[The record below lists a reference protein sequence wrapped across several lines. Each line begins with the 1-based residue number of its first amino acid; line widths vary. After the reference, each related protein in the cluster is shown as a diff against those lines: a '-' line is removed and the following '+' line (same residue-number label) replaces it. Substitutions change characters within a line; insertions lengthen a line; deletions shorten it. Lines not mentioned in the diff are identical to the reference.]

1 MAFYEDMYYSLPENE
16 RETFINSLSEED
28 RQSLMLSL
36 KKNDLYSNVSNNQ
49 EERFE
54 SIYKELKD
62 DEIRE
67 AFINI
72 FNYLDENKKEIFLDL
87 FFEKIIKCELEYYD
101 SIVFL
106 IKDILTK
113 YKNKLNKFIDSRY
126 FRRILRFNIDIKT
139 LEILREAADFN
150 INTVYNSHID
160 NIDSFKLKYN
170 YTNKNNEKLLN
181 MIYKVPEEKRI
192 YFFEEFEKNEEFK
205 DTEFIKMLRVVL
217 DMDKY
222 SFLYVFKNKNYEI
235 YDGIQI
241 DIMTSYIVYIYPYYN
256 NIISHLYSNFKS
268 EAEKVVFSRIL
279 NSVIF
284 FKIDELINILNNL
297 DENIQNSF
305 LSVSSYLIL
314 EKIFLELLASVKYR
328 NTTLFFFVKT
338 SSTICNAS
346 IFLSISFLKFPFQ
359 NRINLF
365 LIDFLPPTVLSPC
378 WRYFKDGQLS
388 KKTSPPA
395 PVTSI
400 YIHQS
405 WEETLTT
412 PNFFKSS
419 ADNLLKTIVLPPAI
433 VSTNAFEK
441 EAHCR
446 VEVEYCLGLKGLA
459 FASTNSVRE
468 QYRRGLLEA
477 IFSNCRTATDNF
489 SSSHTSS
496 WSENAK

>member
-16 RETFINSLSEED
+16 RETFVNSLSDED
-28 RQSLMLSL
+28 RKSLMLAL
-36 KKNDLYSNVSNNQ
+36 NKNNLCSNISSKHKS
-49 EERFE
+49 RFD
-54 SIYKELKD
+54 SIYNELKD

-150 INTVYNSHID
+150 IKTVYNSHID

-205 DTEFIKMLRVVL
+205 DTEFIKMLRIVL

-314 EKIFLELLASVKYR
+314 EKIYEYM
-328 NTTLFFFVKT
+328 
-338 SSTICNAS
+338 
-346 IFLSISFLKFPFQ
+346 
-359 NRINLF
+359 NLF
-365 LIDFLPPTVLSPC
+365 SDNIVQNKETINKYIFNFRTSIDNNV
-378 WRYFKDGQLS
+378 YIEYLS
-388 KKTSPPA
+388 KCKAKLTE
-395 PVTSI
+395 I
-400 YIHQS
+400 S
-405 WEETLTT
+405 WLIEDFEHAIKEDYK
-412 PNFFKSS
+412 KSCKEIDS
-419 ADNLLKTIVLPPAI
+419 VLDRGI
-433 VSTNAFEK
+433 ENKEK
-441 EAHCR
+441 FNKIIEHI
-446 VEVEYCLGLKGLA
+446 
-459 FASTNSVRE
+459 NN
-468 QYRRGLLEA
+468 
-477 IFSNCRTATDNF
+477 I
-489 SSSHTSS
+489 
-496 WSENAK
+496 

>member
-16 RETFINSLSEED
+16 RETFVNSLSDED
-28 RQSLMLSL
+28 RKSLMLAL
-36 KKNDLYSNVSNNQ
+36 NKNNLCSNISSKHKS
-49 EERFE
+49 RFD
-54 SIYKELKD
+54 SIYNELKD

-150 INTVYNSHID
+150 IKTVYNSHID

-205 DTEFIKMLRVVL
+205 DTEFIKMLRIVL

-314 EKIFLELLASVKYR
+314 EKIYEYM
-328 NTTLFFFVKT
+328 
-338 SSTICNAS
+338 
-346 IFLSISFLKFPFQ
+346 
-359 NRINLF
+359 NLF
-365 LIDFLPPTVLSPC
+365 SDNIVQNKETINKYIFNFRTSIDNNV
-378 WRYFKDGQLS
+378 YIEYLS
-388 KKTSPPA
+388 KCKAKLTEISWLIEDFEHA
-395 PVTSI
+395 IKEDYKKSCKEIDSVLDRGIENKEKFNKIIEHINNI
-400 YIHQS
+400 YKNAYYKKH
-405 WEETLTT
+405 
-412 PNFFKSS
+412 NKSS
-419 ADNLLKTIVLPPAI
+419 LDYIMDDEDENIKYI
-433 VSTNAFEK
+433 
-441 EAHCR
+441 
-446 VEVEYCLGLKGLA
+446 EYI
-459 FASTNSVRE
+459 N
-468 QYRRGLLEA
+468 
-477 IFSNCRTATDNF
+477 
-489 SSSHTSS
+489 
-496 WSENAK
+496 

>member
-16 RETFINSLSEED
+16 RETFVNSLSDED
-28 RQSLMLSL
+28 RKSLMLAL
-36 KKNDLYSNVSNNQ
+36 NKNNLCSNISSKHKS
-49 EERFE
+49 RFD
-54 SIYKELKD
+54 SIYNELKD

-67 AFINI
+67 ALINI

-150 INTVYNSHID
+150 IKTVYNSHID

-205 DTEFIKMLRVVL
+205 DTEFIKMLRIVL

-314 EKIFLELLASVKYR
+314 EKIYEYM
-328 NTTLFFFVKT
+328 
-338 SSTICNAS
+338 
-346 IFLSISFLKFPFQ
+346 
-359 NRINLF
+359 NLF
-365 LIDFLPPTVLSPC
+365 SDNIVQNKETINKYIFNFRTSIDNNV
-378 WRYFKDGQLS
+378 YIEYLS
-388 KKTSPPA
+388 KCKAKLTEISWLIEDFEHA
-395 PVTSI
+395 IKEDYKKSCKEIDSVLDRGIENKEKFNKIIEHINNI
-400 YIHQS
+400 YKNAYYKKH
-405 WEETLTT
+405 
-412 PNFFKSS
+412 NKSS
-419 ADNLLKTIVLPPAI
+419 LDYIMDDEDENIKYI
-433 VSTNAFEK
+433 
-441 EAHCR
+441 
-446 VEVEYCLGLKGLA
+446 EYI
-459 FASTNSVRE
+459 N
-468 QYRRGLLEA
+468 
-477 IFSNCRTATDNF
+477 
-489 SSSHTSS
+489 
-496 WSENAK
+496 

>member
-16 RETFINSLSEED
+16 RETFVNSLSDED
-28 RQSLMLSL
+28 RKSLMLAL
-36 KKNDLYSNVSNNQ
+36 NKNNLCSNISSKHKS
-49 EERFE
+49 RFD
-54 SIYKELKD
+54 SIYNELKD

-150 INTVYNSHID
+150 IKTVYNSHID

-205 DTEFIKMLRVVL
+205 DTEFIKMLRIVL

-314 EKIFLELLASVKYR
+314 EKIHEYM
-328 NTTLFFFVKT
+328 
-338 SSTICNAS
+338 
-346 IFLSISFLKFPFQ
+346 
-359 NRINLF
+359 NLF
-365 LIDFLPPTVLSPC
+365 SDNIVQNKETINKYIFNFRTSIDNNV
-378 WRYFKDGQLS
+378 YIEYLS
-388 KKTSPPA
+388 KCKAKLTEISWLIEDFEHA
-395 PVTSI
+395 IKEDYKKSCKEIDSVLDRGIENKEKFNKIIEHINNI
-400 YIHQS
+400 YKNAYYKKH
-405 WEETLTT
+405 
-412 PNFFKSS
+412 NKSS
-419 ADNLLKTIVLPPAI
+419 LDYIMDDEDENIKYI
-433 VSTNAFEK
+433 
-441 EAHCR
+441 
-446 VEVEYCLGLKGLA
+446 EYI
-459 FASTNSVRE
+459 N
-468 QYRRGLLEA
+468 
-477 IFSNCRTATDNF
+477 
-489 SSSHTSS
+489 
-496 WSENAK
+496 

>member
-36 KKNDLYSNVSNNQ
+36 KKNDLYPNVSNNQ

-205 DTEFIKMLRVVL
+205 DSEFIKMLRIVL

-314 EKIFLELLASVKYR
+314 EKIYEYM
-328 NTTLFFFVKT
+328 
-338 SSTICNAS
+338 
-346 IFLSISFLKFPFQ
+346 
-359 NRINLF
+359 NLF
-365 LIDFLPPTVLSPC
+365 SDNIVQNKETINKYIFNFRTSIDNNV
-378 WRYFKDGQLS
+378 YIKYLS
-388 KKTSPPA
+388 KCKAKLTEISWLIEDFEHA
-395 PVTSI
+395 IKEDYKKSCKEIDSVLDRGIENKEKFNKIIEHINNI
-400 YIHQS
+400 YKNAYYKNH
-405 WEETLTT
+405 
-412 PNFFKSS
+412 NKSS
-419 ADNLLKTIVLPPAI
+419 LAYIMDDEDENIKYI
-433 VSTNAFEK
+433 
-441 EAHCR
+441 
-446 VEVEYCLGLKGLA
+446 EYI
-459 FASTNSVRE
+459 N
-468 QYRRGLLEA
+468 
-477 IFSNCRTATDNF
+477 
-489 SSSHTSS
+489 
-496 WSENAK
+496 

>member
-150 INTVYNSHID
+150 IKTVYNSHID

-192 YFFEEFEKNEEFK
+192 YFFE
-205 DTEFIKMLRVVL
+205 
-217 DMDKY
+217 
-222 SFLYVFKNKNYEI
+222 
-235 YDGIQI
+235 
-241 DIMTSYIVYIYPYYN
+241 
-256 NIISHLYSNFKS
+256 
-268 EAEKVVFSRIL
+268 
-279 NSVIF
+279 
-284 FKIDELINILNNL
+284 
-297 DENIQNSF
+297 
-305 LSVSSYLIL
+305 
-314 EKIFLELLASVKYR
+314 
-328 NTTLFFFVKT
+328 
-338 SSTICNAS
+338 
-346 IFLSISFLKFPFQ
+346 
-359 NRINLF
+359 
-365 LIDFLPPTVLSPC
+365 
-378 WRYFKDGQLS
+378 
-388 KKTSPPA
+388 
-395 PVTSI
+395 
-400 YIHQS
+400 
-405 WEETLTT
+405 
-412 PNFFKSS
+412 
-419 ADNLLKTIVLPPAI
+419 
-433 VSTNAFEK
+433 
-441 EAHCR
+441 
-446 VEVEYCLGLKGLA
+446 
-459 FASTNSVRE
+459 
-468 QYRRGLLEA
+468 
-477 IFSNCRTATDNF
+477 
-489 SSSHTSS
+489 
-496 WSENAK
+496 

>member
-36 KKNDLYSNVSNNQ
+36 KKNDLYPNVSNNQ

-67 AFINI
+67 ENINI

-205 DTEFIKMLRVVL
+205 DSEFIKMLRIVL

-314 EKIFLELLASVKYR
+314 EKIYEYM
-328 NTTLFFFVKT
+328 
-338 SSTICNAS
+338 
-346 IFLSISFLKFPFQ
+346 
-359 NRINLF
+359 NLF
-365 LIDFLPPTVLSPC
+365 SDNIVQNKETINKYIFNFRTSIDNNV
-378 WRYFKDGQLS
+378 YIKYLS
-388 KKTSPPA
+388 KCKAKLTEISWLIEDFEHA
-395 PVTSI
+395 IKEDYKKSCKEIDSVLDRGIENKEKFNKIIEHINNI
-400 YIHQS
+400 YKNAYYKNH
-405 WEETLTT
+405 
-412 PNFFKSS
+412 NKSS
-419 ADNLLKTIVLPPAI
+419 LAYIMDDEDENIKYI
-433 VSTNAFEK
+433 
-441 EAHCR
+441 
-446 VEVEYCLGLKGLA
+446 EYI
-459 FASTNSVRE
+459 N
-468 QYRRGLLEA
+468 
-477 IFSNCRTATDNF
+477 
-489 SSSHTSS
+489 
-496 WSENAK
+496 

>member
-36 KKNDLYSNVSNNQ
+36 KKNDLYPNVSNNQ

-205 DTEFIKMLRVVL
+205 DSEFIKMLRIVL

-314 EKIFLELLASVKYR
+314 EKIYEYM
-328 NTTLFFFVKT
+328 
-338 SSTICNAS
+338 
-346 IFLSISFLKFPFQ
+346 
-359 NRINLF
+359 NLF
-365 LIDFLPPTVLSPC
+365 SDNIVQNKETINKYIFNFRTSIDNNV
-378 WRYFKDGQLS
+378 YIKYLS
-388 KKTSPPA
+388 KCKAKLTEISWLIEDFEHA
-395 PVTSI
+395 IKEDYKKSCKEIDSVLDRGIENKEKFNKIIEHINNI
-400 YIHQS
+400 YKNAYYKKH
-405 WEETLTT
+405 
-412 PNFFKSS
+412 NKSS
-419 ADNLLKTIVLPPAI
+419 
-433 VSTNAFEK
+433 
-441 EAHCR
+441 
-446 VEVEYCLGLKGLA
+446 LA
-459 FASTNSVRE
+459 FIMDDDDEDIKYIEHIN
-468 QYRRGLLEA
+468 
-477 IFSNCRTATDNF
+477 
-489 SSSHTSS
+489 
-496 WSENAK
+496 